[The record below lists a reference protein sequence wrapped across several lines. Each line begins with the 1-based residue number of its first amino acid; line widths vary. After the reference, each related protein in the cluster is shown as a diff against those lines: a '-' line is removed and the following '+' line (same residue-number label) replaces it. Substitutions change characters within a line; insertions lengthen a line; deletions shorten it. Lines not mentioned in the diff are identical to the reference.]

1 MICCLFS
8 GGIIISFSS
17 FVSSSIEFEQFD
29 NVKARAEKFRSKC
42 LSFERRSKDSFYNV
56 ILYAVVFKMN
66 GKKEFVTDENK
77 VEEIIGKDTFD
88 LLKKLKDSLR
98 FDVNDVL
105 MKKIFF

>member
-1 MICCLFS
+1 M
-8 GGIIISFSS
+8 
-17 FVSSSIEFEQFD
+17 
-29 NVKARAEKFRSKC
+29 
-42 LSFERRSKDSFYNV
+42 